1 MNQRECE
8 LSNQITHL
16 MEIKMM
22 ETERAVFFHLL
33 FIKNTKMKG
42 MQYL

>member
-1 MNQRECE
+1 
-8 LSNQITHL
+8 
-16 MEIKMM
+16 MEIEMM

-42 MQYL
+42 MKYL